1 MSRFV
6 PSRIPHLIEELAARL
21 PEGDRSNFWALA
33 RILEAFYHHGASAQT
48 RTAEALYSPY
58 DPDRET
64 LPPPSPSGEDPLGRL
79 YDWLGGLFERANFD
93 LVSQDVLLTSTDR
106 EVLKSF
112 EIDPDLA
119 QIERLAIYTRGRG
132 RKAVQLRVARK
143 WFRLDEV
150 EVPTYSRVAIV
161 VRTKDDPHVLLR
173 LFKDVPQADLELLL
187 PSVRVKMKL
196 LDRLKLS
203 GSGGTAAFSIW
214 KILRL
219 AYAYTPT
226 LTKMLTIPFKV
237 LLLPIGLIVAAFYGG
252 KTALDYGRIKATYV
266 TALAE
271 HLYAITLASNHALL
285 GRLARMA
292 GEEETK
298 EALIAYWLL
307 LRNPEGMSPSELRHE
322 AEEWIWDRYR
332 ARVRFDVADALRKLA
347 ELELSLVEEDLAGES
362 LRALPLAE
370 ALRRADRAWDDLYS
384 PPPRD
389 TRLLRLLS
397 ADESPGEGVA
407 RVRS

>member
-6 PSRIPHLIEELAARL
+6 PSRIPHLIEELATQL
-21 PEGDRSNFWALA
+21 PEGERSNFWALA
-33 RILEAFYHHGASAQT
+33 RILEGFYHHGTSAQT
-48 RTAEALYSPY
+48 RTAESLYSPY
-58 DPDRET
+58 DPDGET
-64 LPPPSPSGEDPLGRL
+64 VPPASPSGQDPLGRL
-79 YDWLGGLFERANFD
+79 YDWLAGLFERANFD
-93 LVSQDVLLTSTDR
+93 LVSREVLLTTTDR

-132 RKAVQLRVARK
+132 QKAVRLRRARK
-143 WFRLDEV
+143 WFRLQEV

-271 HLYAITLASNHALL
+271 HLYAITLASNRSLL

-307 LRNPEGMSPSELRHE
+307 LRHPEGLSPSELRHQ

-332 ARVRFDVADALRKLA
+332 TRVRFDVVDALRKLA
-347 ELELSLVEEDLAGES
+347 ELELSLVQEDLAGES
-362 LRALPLAE
+362 LKALPLEE

-384 PPPRD
+384 PPPRE
-389 TRLLRLLS
+389 TRLWRLLNPTK
-397 ADESPGEGVA
+397 A
-407 RVRS
+407 

>member
-33 RILEAFYHHGASAQT
+33 RILEAFYHHGTSAQT

-64 LPPPSPSGEDPLGRL
+64 VPPPSPIGEDPLGRL
-79 YDWLGGLFERANFD
+79 YEWLGALFERANFD
-93 LVSQDVLLTSTDR
+93 LVSKDVLLTSTDR

-112 EIDPDLA
+112 KIDPELA
-119 QIERLAIYTRGRG
+119 QLERLAIYTRGRG
-132 RKAVQLRVARK
+132 RKAVQLRRARK
-143 WFRLDEV
+143 LFRLDEV

-187 PSVRVKMKL
+187 PSVRVKMKF
-196 LDRLKLS
+196 LDQLKLS

-307 LRNPEGMSPSELRHE
+307 LRHPDGLSPSELRHM

-332 ARVRFDVADALRKLA
+332 TRVRFDVGDALRKLA

-384 PPPRD
+384 PPPRE
-389 TRLLRLLS
+389 TRLWRLMNPTR
-397 ADESPGEGVA
+397 A
-407 RVRS
+407 